1 MSGKEWNAQT
11 LNSNLWD
18 VQTLKFNVCNILPLN
33 SNVCNVQILNSSV
46 LNALMLLLLLNAKF
60 AKRMTMAA
68 TFLSKKK
75 KQYWVTHRHF
85 WLRRFRNDDGD
96 GNKNVKMTTLYALHI
111 FLYISLLSP
120 PDYDVKMP
128 NFTFYG
134 ERKQSMTIFFLF
146 LNLSEVPRK
155 QINSREIYL

>member
-1 MSGKEWNAQT
+1 MERPNTEFKFVGCA
-11 LNSNLWD
+11 NSEIQCLQHLTPEFQCLQRPNP
-18 VQTLKFNVCNILPLN
+18 KFQCFE
-33 SNVCNVQILNSSV
+33 C
-46 LNALMLLLLLNAKF
+46 LNAAFAAYNSKF

>member
-1 MSGKEWNAQT
+1 
-11 LNSNLWD
+11 
-18 VQTLKFNVCNILPLN
+18 
-33 SNVCNVQILNSSV
+33 
-46 LNALMLLLLLNAKF
+46 
-60 AKRMTMAA
+60 
-68 TFLSKKK
+68 
-75 KQYWVTHRHF
+75 
-85 WLRRFRNDDGD
+85 
-96 GNKNVKMTTLYALHI
+96 MTTLYALHI

-128 NFTFYG
+128 NFIFYG

>member
-46 LNALMLLLLLNAKF
+46 LNALMLLLLLNSKF
-60 AKRMTMAA
+60 AKLMTMAA

-75 KQYWVTHRHF
+75 NNTE
-85 WLRRFRNDDGD
+85 LRIG
-96 GNKNVKMTTLYALHI
+96 
-111 FLYISLLSP
+111 
-120 PDYDVKMP
+120 
-128 NFTFYG
+128 TFD
-134 ERKQSMTIFFLF
+134 
-146 LNLSEVPRK
+146 
-155 QINSREIYL
+155 

>member
-1 MSGKEWNAQT
+1 
-11 LNSNLWD
+11 
-18 VQTLKFNVCNILPLN
+18 
-33 SNVCNVQILNSSV
+33 
-46 LNALMLLLLLNAKF
+46 
-60 AKRMTMAA
+60 
-68 TFLSKKK
+68 
-75 KQYWVTHRHF
+75 
-85 WLRRFRNDDGD
+85 
-96 GNKNVKMTTLYALHI
+96 MTTLYVLHI

-155 QINSREIYL
+155 QINSRGIYL

>member
-75 KQYWVTHRHF
+75 QYWVTHWHF

-120 PDYDVKMP
+120 PVKMP

-155 QINSREIYL
+155 QINSRGIYL

>member
-11 LNSNLWD
+11 LNLNLWD
-18 VQTLKFNVCNILPLN
+18 VQTLKFNVCNILPLIF
-33 SNVCNVQILNSSV
+33 NVCNVQILNSSV
-46 LNALMLLLLLNAKF
+46 LNALMLLLLLNARF

-75 KQYWVTHRHF
+75 QRWVTHRHF
-85 WLRRFRNDDGD
+85 WLRNDDGD

-111 FLYISLLSP
+111 FLHISLLSP

-155 QINSREIYL
+155 QINSRGIYL